1 MQDALQRLMQ
11 KRTTLVVAHR
21 LSTVQQ
27 ADRIVVM
34 DGGRIVEV
42 GAHTP
47 LLAADGPYARL
58 YGVGFNPPEPAAS
71 ERGALS

>member
-1 MQDALQRLMQ
+1 
-11 KRTTLVVAHR
+11 
-21 LSTVQQ
+21 
-27 ADRIVVM
+27 M

-58 YGVGFNPPEPAAS
+58 YGAGFNPPEPAAS

>member
-1 MQDALQRLMQ
+1 
-11 KRTTLVVAHR
+11 
-21 LSTVQQ
+21 
-27 ADRIVVM
+27 M

-58 YGVGFNPPEPAAS
+58 YGAGFNPPEPAAS
-71 ERGALS
+71 ERGGAVVNRPAGRRLAQWACGASNASIGSGRCSR